1 MIFRFIGIAL
11 IVICCF
17 TAGAKASDR
26 LKKYCESCNLIEEI
40 LNRTGIMIKYGSINI
55 YGIISELKK
64 SESLSGMDFI
74 KNLPDDFENYSGG
87 FSDLWQKAVN
97 SDVNIGDEEKS
108 FLISF
113 GEKFGSADISG
124 ELSGIEML
132 SENIRITSEKRR
144 QEYEKKGRLYRSAGL
159 LAGIMTGI
167 LIL

>member
-1 MIFRFIGIAL
+1 MIFRIGGISL

-17 TAGAKASDR
+17 TAGIKASDR

-40 LNRTGIMIKYGSINI
+40 LNRISIMIKYGSVNI

-74 KNLPDDFENYSGG
+74 KNLPDDFENNSES
-87 FSDLWQKAVN
+87 FSDVWNRAVN
-97 SDVNIGDEEKS
+97 SDKSIGDEEKS

-132 SENIRITSEKRR
+132 SENIRITAEKRR
-144 QEYEKKGRLYRSAGL
+144 QEYEKKGRLYRSVGL